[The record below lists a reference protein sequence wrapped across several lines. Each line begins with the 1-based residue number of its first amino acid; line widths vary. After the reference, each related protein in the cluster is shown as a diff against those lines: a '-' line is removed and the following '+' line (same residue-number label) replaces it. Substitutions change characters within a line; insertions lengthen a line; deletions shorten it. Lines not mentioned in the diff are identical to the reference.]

1 MTTKNSM
8 HYSGVTP
15 EDDVNSELS
24 NAPEIGPTITRS
36 LRSQSAT
43 NPEFKNVTVC
53 MGILFI
59 VFITFLFVVGFSYRA
74 TKSNDSIATR
84 NDGFD
89 KTNLFSFL
97 ANDADS
103 ESAVV
108 GSSSYPA
115 ILLYKYGK
123 SDQIFGHIP
132 HGWVDTEEPFLMV
145 DQITM
150 GVGESY
156 LTKISILGRHYSNR
170 KSMLYSTAQ

>member
-8 HYSGVTP
+8 HYSGITP
-15 EDDVNSELS
+15 DDDVNSES
-24 NAPEIGPTITRS
+24 STAAEIGPTVTRS
-36 LRSQSAT
+36 PRSQSAT
-43 NPEFKNVTVC
+43 NPEFKIVSVC

-59 VFITFLFVVGFSYRA
+59 VFTIFLFAVGYSYRA

-89 KTNLFSFL
+89 KTNLFPFI

-103 ESAVV
+103 DSAVV

-150 GVGESY
+150 GVGECC
-156 LTKISILGRHYSNR
+156 LTKILMFGRHYLNL
-170 KSMLYSTAQ
+170 KSILYSIAL